1 MIALLI
7 FLTVLGGCSTTKPVY
22 VLDQEE
28 LIRVKAGETITVKF
42 DGWVLSQRAV
52 DRVLDAKIKDVNLR

>member
-1 MIALLI
+1 
-7 FLTVLGGCSTTKPVY
+7 LGGCSTTKPVY